1 MALLGERKLVLLIMR
16 FLAKLGMPLSSKLLP
31 TLLPTA
37 CRLPTA
43 NLGQM
48 PIADGIRKT
57 RQNGMYSPL
66 LNCSYSFSITISFS
80 TLYSASQALQLATC

>member
-31 TLLPTA
+31 TLL
-37 CRLPTA
+37 LI
-43 NLGQM
+43 LGQM

-57 RQNGMYSPL
+57 QQNGMYSEANCIYL
-66 LNCSYSFSITISFS
+66 SKRYTVYFLNYHK
-80 TLYSASQALQLATC
+80 

>member
-57 RQNGMYSPL
+57 RQNGMYKKL
-66 LNCSYSFSITISFS
+66 LTKA
-80 TLYSASQALQLATC
+80 SARP